1 MSNDKRYLVWCC
13 DNWTKYQDIKV
24 GGKCKNKGGLGDR
37 LRGLIAVKLWSRVL
51 GLDFYFIWEG
61 DNFEDLFNFPN
72 YNQLN
77 IDKNDIGVYSMSTEL
92 QQLITNEKPEDIFNN
107 KINKVLTNSHS
118 WRFILENPHID
129 KSQWNFDLD
138 KEEFN
143 NLYTKTLVPTIKM
156 ENIVSNIIK
165 EHKYI
170 IGVQLR
176 TGDRNMNVGRGIRDN
191 FNLNSDNR
199 ILNIL
204 NNIKDHLELSQI
216 FEYSI
221 FLTSDYP
228 NIFSLGMKV
237 WEAKKII
244 YYNKPICHVDK
255 YKDLNSID
263 KTFVDNYILSQKTK
277 IIYGSLS
284 SGFTRVACLSSVHN
298 NFYNILDFE
307 SDKERLQNIQKKP
320 KKELIKWKRI

>member
-24 GGKCKNKGGLGDR
+24 GGKCKNKGGLGDW

-129 KSQWNFDLD
+129 KR
-138 KEEFN
+138 
-143 NLYTKTLVPTIKM
+143 LYYV
-156 ENIVSNIIK
+156 
-165 EHKYI
+165 
-170 IGVQLR
+170 
-176 TGDRNMNVGRGIRDN
+176 D
-191 FNLNSDNR
+191 
-199 ILNIL
+199 
-204 NNIKDHLELSQI
+204 I
-216 FEYSI
+216 F
-221 FLTSDYP
+221 
-228 NIFSLGMKV
+228 
-237 WEAKKII
+237 
-244 YYNKPICHVDK
+244 
-255 YKDLNSID
+255 
-263 KTFVDNYILSQKTK
+263 
-277 IIYGSLS
+277 
-284 SGFTRVACLSSVHN
+284 R
-298 NFYNILDFE
+298 
-307 SDKERLQNIQKKP
+307 
-320 KKELIKWKRI
+320 

>member
-1 MSNDKRYLVWCC
+1 MIIGLN
-13 DNWTKYQDIKV
+13 IKV

-51 GLDFYFIWEG
+51 GSDFYFIWEG
-61 DNFEDLFNFPN
+61 DNFEELFNFSN
-72 YNQLN
+72 YHQLEN
-77 IDKNDIGVYSMSTEL
+77 DKKDVGVYSMSTEL
-92 QQLITNEKPEDIFNN
+92 QQLITNEKPENIFNN

-143 NLYTKTLVPTIKM
+143 NLYTKTLVPTNKM
-156 ENIVSNIIK
+156 EDIVSNIIK

-191 FNLNSDNR
+191 FDLNSDNR

-204 NNIKDHLELSQI
+204 NNIKAHLEPSQI

-263 KTFVDNYILSQKTK
+263 KTFVDKYILSQKTK

-298 NFYNILDFE
+298 NFYNILNFE
-307 SDKERLQNIQKKP
+307 TDKERLQNIQKKP